1 MEAMDF
7 NVRKRLMGGAILE
20 NPTPLHAMLGW
31 LSADNDPPTE
41 EKCNFDTL

>member
-1 MEAMDF
+1 MKTINF
-7 NVRKRLMGGAILE
+7 NVQRRFMCGAILE

-31 LSADNDPPTE
+31 LSADDDPPKE